1 VTSYELYCEWADIR
15 FAIRPDDAPQRTV
28 QIFHLVDPHVRR
40 GDHVLVSHT
49 VLGRARLFPF
59 RSQTQDYGLDG
70 RHVHLEIERDG
81 SAPLP
86 GCDGEAIP

>member
-1 VTSYELYCEWADIR
+1 
-15 FAIRPDDAPQRTV
+15 
-28 QIFHLVDPHVRR
+28 
-40 GDHVLVSHT
+40 VLVSHT